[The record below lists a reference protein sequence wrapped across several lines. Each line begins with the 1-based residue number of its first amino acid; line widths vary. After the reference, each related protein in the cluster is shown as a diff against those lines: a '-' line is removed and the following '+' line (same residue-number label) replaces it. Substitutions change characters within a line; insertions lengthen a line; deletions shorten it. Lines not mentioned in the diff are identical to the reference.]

1 MSLLFET
8 LIAGIMT
15 GGIYGVI
22 AVGLAMIFGVMRVIN
37 FAHGDFVMVAMYVSY
52 FLYLWFNIDPLLIIF
67 VPIAVVA
74 AIAFL
79 VEGFIL
85 RFSRLRGVFIL
96 GGKEL
101 TGLMILVGISMVLEN
116 GAQIVWSPN
125 YRSLVLPWSSIT
137 ISIWGAKISL
147 PYVIAFII
155 SILTTILFY
164 IFMTRTDLGRAIR
177 ATVINREA
185 ASLMGVDTDKI
196 NLITWI
202 IASVMAGVAGVVMS
216 TLFYIY
222 PTVGLAFTLK
232 AFIITIL
239 GGMGS
244 SIGAFFGA
252 LLLGIAE
259 SVGAVYIAVGY
270 KEVIGYII
278 FLVVLLLKPSGLF
291 GRFRV

>member
-8 LIAGIMT
+8 LIAGVMT
-15 GGIYGVI
+15 GGLYGVI
-22 AVGLAMIFGVMRVIN
+22 AVGLALIFGVMRVIN
-37 FAHGDFVMVAMYVSY
+37 FAHGDFVMVAMYVTY
-52 FLYLWFNIDPLLIIF
+52 FLHLWFKIDPLLVIF

-74 AIAFL
+74 AIAFV

-85 RFSRLRGVFIL
+85 RLSRARGVFVL

-101 TGLMILVGISMVLEN
+101 TGLMILIGISMVLEN

-125 YRSLVLPWSSIT
+125 YRSLVLPWSSNV
-137 ISIWGAKISL
+137 ISIWSAKIPL

-164 IFMTRTDLGRAIR
+164 VFMTKTDLGRAIR

-196 NLITWI
+196 NLIAWL
-202 IASVMAGVAGVVMS
+202 IASAMAGVAGVVMA

-222 PTVGLAFTLK
+222 PTVGLVFTLK

-244 SIGAFFGA
+244 AIGAFFGA
-252 LLLGIAE
+252 LLLGIVE

-270 KEVIGYII
+270 KEAIGYII
-278 FLVVLLLKPSGLF
+278 FLIVLLLKPSGLF